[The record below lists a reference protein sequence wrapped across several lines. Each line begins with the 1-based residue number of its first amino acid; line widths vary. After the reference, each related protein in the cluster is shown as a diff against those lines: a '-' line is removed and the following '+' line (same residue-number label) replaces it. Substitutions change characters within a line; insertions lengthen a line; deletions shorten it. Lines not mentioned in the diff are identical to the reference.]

1 VGKRRPP
8 KIEVKPIAAGM
19 TPPPTAPGSVHPSVR
34 RDHAAETNVVGL
46 IAGGVRPAVCVQ
58 VERPNIFGARAAR
71 YYSRTGRSMASRCGR
86 PALCSKP
93 YSAAN
98 HRWRQWRTSCVRAAE
113 SKFRA
118 WLPHNPGSGTSQP
131 FCRSPKC
138 HLPDIAAAQPVSPS
152 IFFLSP
158 GVSWDCLLR
167 RSATV
172 QSVCNTVSSSTSHA
186 MHCIPARSRP
196 VSA

>member
-1 VGKRRPP
+1 
-8 KIEVKPIAAGM
+8 M

-71 YYSRTGRSMASRCGR
+71 YYLFYFENGPLDGFKMWATSALQQAMQRCE
-86 PALCSKP
+86 PPLAP
-93 YSAAN
+93 M
-98 HRWRQWRTSCVRAAE
+98 TDCVRAAE